1 VGVFNV
7 ALPHKLLYN
16 TDTLTYRRF
25 KMYNIDT
32 LVDNTAK
39 QSKAV
44 LAHIPNEEIRLGF
57 ETLVDAQATWTK
69 TVAAVATDI
78 TKTVA
83 ESATSFIP
91 KQTVAKK

>member
-1 VGVFNV
+1 
-7 ALPHKLLYN
+7 
-16 TDTLTYRRF
+16 
-25 KMYNIDT
+25 MYNVDT
-32 LVDNTAK
+32 LVDNAAK

-44 LAHIPNEEIRLGF
+44 FAHIPNEDIRTGF

-69 TVAAVATDI
+69 TVVAATTDI
-78 TKTVA
+78 AKTVA

>member
-1 VGVFNV
+1 
-7 ALPHKLLYN
+7 
-16 TDTLTYRRF
+16 
-25 KMYNIDT
+25 MYNVDT
-32 LVDNTAK
+32 LVDNAAK

-44 LAHIPNEEIRLGF
+44 FSHIPNEEIRTGF

-69 TVAAVATDI
+69 TVVAATTDI
-78 TKTVA
+78 AKTVA

>member
-1 VGVFNV
+1 
-7 ALPHKLLYN
+7 
-16 TDTLTYRRF
+16 
-25 KMYNIDT
+25 MYNVET
-32 LVDNTAK
+32 LVDNAAK
-39 QSKAV
+39 QTKAV
-44 LAHIPNEEIRLGF
+44 FSHIPNEEIRSGF

-69 TVAAVATDI
+69 TVVAVTTDI